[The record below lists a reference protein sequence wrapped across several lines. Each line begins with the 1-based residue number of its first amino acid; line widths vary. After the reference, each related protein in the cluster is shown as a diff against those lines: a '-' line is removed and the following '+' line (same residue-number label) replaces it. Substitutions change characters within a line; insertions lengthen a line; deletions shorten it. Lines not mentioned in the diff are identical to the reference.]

1 MRRWRTAQSRLQEA
15 VSSARPHVSEDGP
28 RPTGRQRAACDIA
41 LRAVRILKTT
51 IDQKY
56 GLERAWNA
64 EVKGLVPREQS
75 LLRAICSGS
84 LRYLAHYERALEY
97 TAPKVADNPELKLLA
112 VTTIYELEHMP
123 NKASGQRIKQRLHDC
138 CHALGHH
145 WAVDAVSE
153 ACRMARVVPSKKDDM
168 HTDASRLSL
177 PGWLHSELLR
187 TTPLKNYG
195 GRLLHQPDFL
205 GLNVDPARASPAEYV
220 EQLATCGIDASVSNL
235 SPHGVLVHSRPRDVG
250 ILPGISE
257 GVVAVQDPAQQ
268 WALGSLSALPARAC
282 ILDSCAAPGGKTRA
296 VLHHQPS
303 ANVISLERSPSKVAK
318 LRKRFEADL
327 RVEVLEG
334 DARKPAEWWN
344 GVRFGAILL
353 DAPCSATGI
362 MRTRPEVK
370 VHQTP
375 ASVNSLRATQ
385 FEMLRSL
392 WPLLRDG
399 GELLYTTCS
408 LLSAENE
415 DVIAKFVKQEK
426 EAKMVKITPPLAT
439 DGKEYLSRK
448 HGVLLIPSRW
458 HQGGFSALLRKTCKQ
473 EPPTPPP

>member
-1 MRRWRTAQSRLQEA
+1 MTCTLTPV
-15 VSSARPHVSEDGP
+15 VS
-28 RPTGRQRAACDIA
+28 ACKA
-41 LRAVRILKTT
+41 GCIL
-51 IDQKY
+51 
-56 GLERAWNA
+56 
-64 EVKGLVPREQS
+64 S
-75 LLRAICSGS
+75 FF
-84 LRYLAHYERALEY
+84 
-97 TAPKVADNPELKLLA
+97 
-112 VTTIYELEHMP
+112 
-123 NKASGQRIKQRLHDC
+123 
-138 CHALGHH
+138 
-145 WAVDAVSE
+145 
-153 ACRMARVVPSKKDDM
+153 
-168 HTDASRLSL
+168 
-177 PGWLHSELLR
+177 
-187 TTPLKNYG
+187 
-195 GRLLHQPDFL
+195 GRLLSRTTVGACSTNQTL

-268 WALGSLSALPARAC
+268 WALGSLSALPARAR

-448 HGVLLIPSRW
+448 HGVLFLPSRW

-473 EPPTPPP
+473 EPPTPPPIEQQSTASSPSQNSVGKRRRVYDSVSSPVTTRRRRVRVSTCGQRK